1 MHPCATGQISFK
13 EFLYA
18 VQGWVLDEDEYEGL
32 PSDDEKEEEM
42 AAKAAAAER
51 LRASDVSNIKVDA
64 NSRQFVT
71 KSSIKKSP
79 DIKAASG

>member
-1 MHPCATGQISFK
+1 M
-13 EFLYA
+13 
-18 VQGWVLDEDEYEGL
+18 LDEDEYEGL

-64 NSRQFVT
+64 SSRQFVT
-71 KSSIKKSP
+71 KSSIKKTP
-79 DIKAASG
+79 DFRAVSR